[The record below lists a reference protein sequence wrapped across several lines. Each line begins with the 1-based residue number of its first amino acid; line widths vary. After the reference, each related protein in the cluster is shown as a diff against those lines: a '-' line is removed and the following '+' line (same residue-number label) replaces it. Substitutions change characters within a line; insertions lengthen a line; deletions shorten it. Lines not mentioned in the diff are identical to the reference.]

1 MSYAPTAVGITEQ
14 RLTLK
19 VSEKAGSVSALLE
32 RPPRATALYVLSH
45 GAGAG
50 MHHVFMTDIS
60 AALHARGIATLR
72 FQFPYTERG
81 GRRPDP
87 KPWLV
92 QTIAAAVTAGA
103 NAMPSVPLLAGGKS
117 MGGRMTSHLAAQSPA
132 PPIDGLVFLGFPLHP
147 SGKEGIERAAHLPR
161 VTTPMLFVQGT
172 RDKLADL
179 PLIRG
184 VVDGLGPHARMHVVE
199 GADHGFAVL
208 KRSGRTPA
216 DVLAELATTVATFI
230 TELID

>member
-1 MSYAPTAVGITEQ
+1 MTITEQ
-14 RLTLK
+14 RLTLD

-32 RPPRATALYVLSH
+32 RPSQAKALYVFSH

-50 MHHVFMTDIS
+50 MHHVFMTDLS

-87 KPWLV
+87 KPWLLA
-92 QTIAAAVTAGA
+92 TISAAVAAGA
-103 NAMPSVPLLAGGKS
+103 HAMPSVPLLAGGKS

-132 PPIDGLVFLGFPLHP
+132 PPINALVFVGFPLHP
-147 SGKEGIERAAHLPR
+147 SGKEGIERAAHLPK
-161 VTTPMLFVQGT
+161 VAMPMLFMQGT

-179 PLIRG
+179 PLMRG
-184 VVDGLGPHARMHVVE
+184 VVDGLGPHAHLHVVE

-216 DVLAELATTVATFI
+216 EVLDELATTVATFI
-230 TELID
+230 TERIE